1 MTNEETRVLIEI
13 LVRRVHRHLPATV
26 TSYPEFDLD

>member
-13 LVRRVHRHLPATV
+13 LVRRVHRHLPDTV